1 MPAMKAGIPRID
13 PNVQFVGVSKLRALN
28 ATNLNNLDKTLVV
41 QDANDKPLAVIL
53 RYEQFLEMQ
62 QERDKVLETLETL
75 FSDDSFLGAMQDAQ
89 NGRVKPMSEVERKL
103 RKRSEKP
110 PDED

>member
-1 MPAMKAGIPRID
+1 MPATKAGIPRID
-13 PNVQFVGVSKLRALN
+13 PNVQFVGVSKLRSLN

-75 FSDDSFLGAMQDAQ
+75 LSDDDFISALQDIQDGRIKSFAD
-89 NGRVKPMSEVERKL
+89 VERKL
-103 RKRSEKP
+103 SKRSVKP
-110 PDED
+110 PNED